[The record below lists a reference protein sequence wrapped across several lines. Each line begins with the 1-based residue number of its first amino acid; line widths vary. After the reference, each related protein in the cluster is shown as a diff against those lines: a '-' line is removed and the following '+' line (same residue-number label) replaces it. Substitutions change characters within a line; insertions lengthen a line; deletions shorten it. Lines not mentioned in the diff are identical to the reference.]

1 MQNYHQIGTS
11 RSQQVV
17 QLFVHLLAAIAIY
30 FYLTPAFLK
39 CSALAAL
46 ALSAFIDYRRL
57 IRHDIIRVRVDRR
70 QARIEI
76 QQGGQSYFYAKYK
89 VYQTRWFAILRLIDE
104 PNNRTLILNSD
115 CFPSTESYRQLR
127 FDLQRLEG
135 SDAA

>member
-30 FYLTPAFLK
+30 FYLTPTFLK

-57 IRHDIIRVRVDRR
+57 IRHEIIRVRVDRG

-76 QQGGQSYFYAKYK
+76 QQGGQSYFYTKYK

-115 CFPSTESYRQLR
+115 SFPSTESYRQLR